1 MQAIDVL
8 ETYFLAHAL
17 ELPDGRNVG
26 IGDAQAVI
34 RAMWIG
40 NPVSGAEK
48 RELVFQLGHR
58 RFEHLLERP
67 YAEMGFETTLT
78 APKGD
83 GGRDVIAAKDV
94 PGEKQRT
101 LIECKLWRTAVGVP
115 VVRGLLGAVSHE
127 RSTKGVV
134 AAASHFTKPARAFAS
149 ENSRIELLGWNRL
162 LPLLDRYLGA
172 DWGRNVDRY
181 IAESVSQ
188 TSDPESG

>member
-1 MQAIDVL
+1 MYSKA
-8 ETYFLAHAL
+8 YFLAHAL
-17 ELPDGRNVG
+17 ELPDGRIVG

-58 RFEHLLERP
+58 RFEHLLERL

-83 GGRDVIAAKDV
+83 GGRDVIATKDV

-101 LIECKLWRTAVGVP
+101 LIECKLWRKAVGVP
-115 VVRGLLGAVSHE
+115 VVSGSSRGGI
-127 RSTKGVV
+127 
-134 AAASHFTKPARAFAS
+134 
-149 ENSRIELLGWNRL
+149 SRT
-162 LPLLDRYLGA
+162 LD
-172 DWGRNVDRY
+172 
-181 IAESVSQ
+181 
-188 TSDPESG
+188 